1 MFFGIF
7 LWITKETSPN
17 GERYP
22 LFSKEATLCGGAVVF
37 GSLATTS
44 ADLGLPPALEM
55 FHISLPAFLRALNG
69 GLRAH

>member
-22 LFSKEATLCGGAVVF
+22 LFSKETSLCLFSKEATLCGGAVVF
-37 GSLATTS
+37 GSLTTN
-44 ADLGLPPALEM
+44 ADLGLPPAME
-55 FHISLPAFLRALNG
+55 
-69 GLRAH
+69 GLGLTKS